1 MLSQIKTLLTNH
13 SSACITQANKLAQKN
28 NKKTIHREDLFW
40 GISMFFKSNQIN
52 SIFWKLIGLPEDI
65 LEDYRYEYYKT
76 EKTLKQNKKDK
87 MLPLNKKLIQSIQKY
102 INTNT
107 KKLDLDVLFLA
118 SFYNMSNQFVDHLD
132 EHQIKHETII
142 NNYKKLNKNPMI
154 QQM

>member
-1 MLSQIKTLLTNH
+1 MLSQIKTLLTNN

-28 NKKTIHREDLFW
+28 NKRTIHGEDLFW
-40 GISMFFKSNQIN
+40 GISMFLKSNQIN
-52 SIFWKLIGLPEDI
+52 SIFRKLIGLPEDI

-76 EKTLKQNKKDK
+76 EKTLGQTKKDTT
-87 MLPLNKKLIQSIQKY
+87 LPLNKKLTQSIQKH

-118 SFYNMSNQFVDHLD
+118 SFCNMSNQFVDYLYDH
-132 EHQIKHETII
+132 HINPETII
-142 NNYKKLNKNPMI
+142 KNYKKLSKNPMI

>member
-28 NKKTIHREDLFW
+28 NKKTIHGEDLFW